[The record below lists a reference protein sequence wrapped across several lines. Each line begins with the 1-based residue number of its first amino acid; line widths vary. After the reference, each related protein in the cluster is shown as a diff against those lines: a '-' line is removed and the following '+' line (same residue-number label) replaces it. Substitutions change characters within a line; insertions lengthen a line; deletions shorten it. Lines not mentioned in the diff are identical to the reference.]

1 MVIVNYAAGIHSQQI
16 NLSKL
21 VKYIRAQRGGGGDA
35 GGCHS
40 SVTEHW

>member
-1 MVIVNYAAGIHSQQI
+1 MVIVNYASGIHSQQI

-21 VKYIRAQRGGGGDA
+21 VKYIRAQRGGDA